1 MTMAQNPPSVRAVA
15 QVSVRPSGPWRLLRY
30 RSRHL
35 IGPFRVEQLV
45 ILEVVLIGVLVLLQR
60 PLWQV
65 VAGGVVGLLLLLA
78 AFLGT
83 GRSWWLDRITMRS
96 RYRRRIATAHV
107 GQTRD
112 QRLAVLRELS
122 PVLTVEATEQHGGR
136 IGVGYD
142 GLGWFA
148 VAEVEVGSRAGVVA
162 DPGRPLPLGNLA
174 RTLLDEE
181 FGVSVIQLVTHTV
194 PSMATAPGAV
204 APCQQSYRELVGN
217 SGGTAPVAHQVQW
230 VVVRLDAE
238 DAEEAAAARGG
249 GMAGVHRAIS
259 AALMR
264 CGKAIRGDGRSCRTL
279 DADELLDALVRSC
292 GVIGSGARPGAR
304 RTAEMWRRWHG
315 DGLAHVGY
323 WLRDWPLVRSDS
335 GGLLAGLL
343 AGSGVQNSASIV
355 FRRPTRAAAETGDE
369 PAVDLHCVVRV
380 MAEPDALAAS
390 CAGFTAAAHHAGFG
404 LRTLDGEQAPA
415 VYASA
420 PTGVTANGGSA

>member
-15 QVSVRPSGPWRLLRY
+15 QVSVKPSGPWRLLRY

-45 ILEVVLIGVLVLLQR
+45 VAEAVLIAVLALLQR

-65 VAGGVVGLLLLLA
+65 VTGGVLGLLVLVA

-83 GRSWWLDRITMRS
+83 GRRWWLGRVTLRS
-96 RYRRRIATAHV
+96 RYRRRLAAARP
-107 GQTRD
+107 GQGGD

-122 PVLTVEATEQHGGR
+122 PVLTVDVAEQRGDR
-136 IGVGYD
+136 IGIGYD

-148 VAEVEVGSRAGVVA
+148 VAEVEVEARTGVLAG
-162 DPGRPLPLGNLA
+162 PGRPLPLGTLA

-194 PSMATAPGAV
+194 PSMATAPGTV
-204 APCQQSYRELVGN
+204 APCQQSYRELVGRT
-217 SGGTAPVAHQVQW
+217 GTTAPVAHQVQW

-238 DAEEAAAARGG
+238 DAADASAARGG
-249 GMAGVHRAIS
+249 GMDGLHRAIA

-264 CGKAIRGDGRSCRTL
+264 CGKAINGDGRSCRTL

-304 RTAEMWRRWHG
+304 RTSELWNRWHG

-323 WLRDWPLVRSDS
+323 WVRDWPLVRSGS
-335 GGLLAGLL
+335 GGMLADLL
-343 AGSGVQNSASIV
+343 AGSGVQNSASVV
-355 FRRPTRAAAETGDE
+355 FRRPDRIAEAGEE
-369 PAVDLHCVVRV
+369 PTVDLHCVVRV
-380 MAEPDALAAS
+380 MAEPAALPAA
-390 CAGFTAAAHHAGFG
+390 CAGFDAAASRAGFG
-404 LRTLDGEQAPA
+404 LRSLDGEQAPA

-420 PTGVTANGGSA
+420 PTGVRATGRSA